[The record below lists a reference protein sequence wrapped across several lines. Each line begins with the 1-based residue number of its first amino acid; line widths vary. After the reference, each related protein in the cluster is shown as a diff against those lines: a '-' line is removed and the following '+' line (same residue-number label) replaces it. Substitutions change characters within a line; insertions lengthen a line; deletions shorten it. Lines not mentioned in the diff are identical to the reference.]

1 VLQAI
6 IILQAIHDK
15 SHAMTQIIT
24 LVGVIFSFLVGSA
37 GLWVGLTN
45 SRRTNYI
52 NSITAARIR
61 YIQEIRNRISE
72 LTGLAYS
79 YNMTLFTSHS
89 LAATPE
95 KQFEMQREFD
105 RLKYL
110 IKLHLNPED
119 TYWDDKIFKLVDA
132 IIDLKDEDPVTKIN
146 ELITITQYL
155 LKMEWERV
163 KLESKKGILSE
174 VEKKKLSDD
183 YARLYDER
191 VRNGN

>member
-1 VLQAI
+1 
-6 IILQAIHDK
+6 
-15 SHAMTQIIT
+15 MTQTIT
-24 LVGVIFSFLVGSA
+24 LIGVILSFLVGSA

-52 NSITAARIR
+52 NSITAARIK

-72 LTGLAYS
+72 LCGLAYS

-110 IKLHLNPED
+110 IKLHLNPNEI
-119 TYWDDKIFKLVDA
+119 YWDDKMLKLVDE
-132 IIDLKDEDPVTKIN
+132 IIDLKEDDPKAKIN
-146 ELITITQYL
+146 ELIIITQYL
-155 LKMEWERV
+155 LKMEWDGV

-174 VEKKKLSDD
+174 VEKRKLNEEHV
-183 YARLYDER
+183 RLYEER
-191 VRNGN
+191 VRSGS